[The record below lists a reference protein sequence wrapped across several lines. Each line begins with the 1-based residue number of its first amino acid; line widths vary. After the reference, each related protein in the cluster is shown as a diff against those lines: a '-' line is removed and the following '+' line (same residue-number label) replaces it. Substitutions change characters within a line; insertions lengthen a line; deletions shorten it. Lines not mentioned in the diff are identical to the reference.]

1 MLVMV
6 RMLAVQLT
14 VFDYFW
20 LKIGQGLLLTG

>member
-6 RMLAVQLT
+6 RMLAVQLM

-20 LKIGQGLLLTG
+20 PKIGQGLLLTG